1 MIAGIA
7 VFWTLCTEFFFNLQG
22 HDWPQLKYHTVN
34 PVTFK
39 DCTVRYAHSNLGLLT
54 HASVLV
60 AGGGDSF
67 NAAVFGL
74 QRVIQRFKWPLNSGP
89 CILTVFCN
97 VKK

>member
-7 VFWTLCTEFFFNLQG
+7 VFWTLCPEFFFNLQG

-60 AGGGDSF
+60 AGGGRFFQCCRFWAAKGYSTFQMATEQWPVYF
-67 NAAVFGL
+67 N
-74 QRVIQRFKWPLNSGP
+74 S
-89 CILTVFCN
+89 IL
-97 VKK
+97 